1 MINIYAPG
9 ATDWASNGLAIL
21 LPTECKI
28 SETAGGSYEL
38 EMTHPITDDL
48 RWKTIAKGCVIKAP
62 VPAAETPAINLVK
75 AGIPGVPATPG
86 TPEIPAVPG
95 VPGRV
100 IWKVNITT
108 IGANGRSRIYEKP
121 STDSRKLAYLPN
133 GAEYEY
139 LGAHNGSW
147 HRAVNYAGISGYMWT
162 ANSVYVRT
170 EAETGG
176 IPAVPA
182 TPEIPAI
189 PAVPGYSTVVGP
201 RQIRTQLFRVYHVE
215 KDPQNHAVKVWAR
228 HISYDL
234 MGNMC
239 GNLTLNNVPMPIAL
253 TTLKSSLINPDDREL
268 MTNIPTAISG
278 EWQYENGIKVLLDPE
293 TGFVAKSR
301 CKIIRDNNDI
311 FLLDNIAYDRRVRVE
326 YGKNLNGIK
335 WTERSDTIV
344 TRIVPV
350 GRNADNTNLLLPE
363 TYVDSQFISIYP
375 VVYTQKL
382 DVPDA
387 KVSDTMTAEQAY
399 TAMRNAAAAEYA
411 KGCDLITFDLDV
423 DFIQLGD
430 TEEYKQYHDLQH
442 VFLYD
447 TITINHSPTGFS
459 ARAQVKAYEW
469 DAIQNRYT
477 KVTLGDVFEV
487 AGSTIAGYQLPTGGI
502 SGTKLMPGGVGNDQL
517 RDLSVLSAKIGLAQ
531 IDTAHIKLAAI
542 DTANIR
548 DLAVTD
554 AKIEN
559 LTADKLTAGTIDAEL
574 IDVVNLNADN
584 IVTGTLDASKAT
596 IINLDAENITTG
608 KITADQMETG
618 TITAASGIIG
628 DAAIDTAQIKDASIT
643 DAKIDSAGINY
654 GNISDLV
661 AGTAIFREGIGGKL
675 IIDRLSVSEANIVNL
690 TTGTLIVQGADGALY
705 ELSVDIDGNI
715 ITILRQIGNDDIE
728 DLSLDAGEKLVKS
741 SITADLLDVQQIF
754 ASSALIGAIK
764 ADNIA
769 AHSVNVSNINPAALS
784 EIKSNSLGQQ
794 MFVEFSNG
802 TILDKENTQTI
813 ASIRI
818 THQGVDVT
826 DLIPSEAVSWE
837 RISEN
842 AEGDVVF
849 NANNASKKQITISA
863 ADIDFKGTIRC
874 KIIGTSYTP
883 AGSATEIIV
892 GSMFVDTQ
900 MSNLK
905 TSYVSMGRGQIEI
918 YSGGS
923 FNLRAGSGETA
934 IGISNDDA
942 MGYVQ
947 WAGGDTP
954 QSSPYW
960 LNNRGEMGV
969 RKLTIADR
977 ADFVQNGAVV
987 AYFKDNQ
994 LWVKEGI
1001 FGDSISIGNWKF
1013 NADSGLTIKW
1023 GG

>member
-1 MINIYAPG
+1 MINIYHPG
-9 ATDWASNGLAIL
+9 TDDWASNGLGVL
-21 LPTECKI
+21 LPTECKV
-28 SETAGGSYEL
+28 SKQAGGSYEMT
-38 EMTHPITDDL
+38 MTHPISDDM
-48 RWKTIAKGCVIKAP
+48 RWKIIAEGCVIKVP
-62 VPAAETPAINLVK
+62 VPATETPGIMLAK
-75 AGIPGVPATPG
+75 DGIPEVPATPD
-86 TPEIPAVPG
+86 TPYIPAVPG

-100 IWKVNITT
+100 IWKVNTPIPSVIYDKPTT
-108 IGANGRSRIYEKP
+108 TNSK
-121 STDSRKLAYLPN
+121 KLDHLLS
-133 GAEYEY
+133 GQEYEY
-139 LGAHNGSW
+139 LGAYSAVW
-147 HRAVNYAGISGYMWT
+147 HRAIGPKGIAGYMKT
-162 ANSVYVRT
+162 ENGVYVRT
-170 EAETGG
+170 EEPTGG
-176 IPAVPA
+176 FPE
-182 TPEIPAI
+182 TPGSPS
-189 PAVPGYSTVVGP
+189 VPGNSTVIKP
-201 RQIRTQLFRVYHVE
+201 RQIRTQLFRVYQVE
-215 KDPQNHAVKVWAR
+215 MDTEKSEMKVYSR

-234 MGNMC
+234 MGNIV
-239 GNLTLNNVPMPIAL
+239 GNLVLKNVPMSFAL
-253 TTLKSSLINPDDREL
+253 ERFKTSLISAEDIKFTTHL
-268 MTNIPTAISG
+268 LTKISG

-293 TGFVAKSR
+293 QGFVPKAR
-301 CKIIRDNNDI
+301 CKIIRDNKEI
-311 FLLDNIAYDRRVRVE
+311 FLLKNDAYDRRVTVA
-326 YGKNLNGIK
+326 YGKNLKGVTWKKNA
-335 WTERSDTIV
+335 ESIV
-344 TRIVPV
+344 TRIIPL
-350 GRNADNTNLLLPE
+350 GKDENSNTILLPE
-363 TYVDSQFISIYP
+363 NYIDSVYINNYP
-375 VVYTQKL
+375 VIYAQKI
-382 DVPDA
+382 DVADA
-387 KVSDTMTAEQAY
+387 KVKPEKDDDPGMTLAQVY
-399 TAMRNAAAAEYA
+399 TAMRTAAADEYE
-411 KGCDLITFDLDV
+411 KGCDLISFELDV
-423 DFIQLGD
+423 DFVQLGD
-430 TEEYKQYHDLQH
+430 TEEYKQYHDLQQ

-447 TITINHSPTGFS
+447 TISISHAPLGFTTK
-459 ARAQVKAYEW
+459 AQVREYEW
-469 DAIQNRYT
+469 DAILGRYT
-477 KVTLGDVFEV
+477 KIVLGDVFEV
-487 AGSTIAGYQLPTGGI
+487 AGGGVAGYQLPNGGI
-502 SGTKLMPGGVGNDQL
+502 SGTKLTPGTVGNDQL

-960 LNNRGEMGV
+960 LNNKGEMGV